1 MQGFLNKKKDQ
12 KEKWKS
18 QYFVLKQEGA
28 DCHMYIYE
36 HPKRTKPKGLID
48 LSCAY
53 MYTVHESLFDKR
65 NVFQLV
71 ERALPCLA
79 TTTYLSAETASELED
94 WASAIK
100 PLCVPQMV
108 RSPKVAKL
116 REVRTLFLNISEA
129 HRLPLKL
136 VPNPYCVVSFNQVC
150 IVTIWGGYKQ
160 AIFEGQYSHF
170 VCVCFKFIHVVR
182 CSWKPKFRRD

>member
-1 MQGFLNKKKDQ
+1 MQGFLNKKKEQ

-18 QYFVLKQEGA
+18 QYFVLKQEGS

-53 MYTVHESLFDKR
+53 MYMVHESLFDKR

-94 WASAIK
+94 WYTAIK

-116 REVRTLFLNISEA
+116 REVRTLFLSISEA

-136 VPNPYCVVSFNQVC
+136 VPNPYCVISFNQVSC
-150 IVTIWGGYKQ
+150 IALHMSRLKMIIKKTPFVILVGKWI
-160 AIFEGQYSHF
+160 IFGS
-170 VCVCFKFIHVVR
+170 V
-182 CSWKPKFRRD
+182 